1 MRKQLF
7 AFCLP
12 LFALLFLTATP
23 VAAQINTPAPSP
35 GGKIMQTV
43 GLTDVTVEYSRP
55 SAKNRTLFAADGL
68 VPYGEVWRT
77 GANQATK
84 ITFSDDV
91 MVDGKEVP
99 AGSYAILTK
108 PMEKA
113 WEVMFFPY
121 ESGNWSSYVEK
132 DPALTVTAP
141 VKKNAMKVESFTI
154 NIGEL
159 STDAAHLE
167 MYWGNTMVAVP
178 MKVEVDGR
186 VKADIDRVMAGP
198 SVNDYYS
205 AASYLSDANQDM
217 NKALM
222 YIKKANE
229 MSKDAP
235 KFWMLRRESL
245 IQAALGNTKEAI
257 TAAEM
262 SMKLAEAAG
271 NQDYVRMNRASLMEW
286 KKK

>member
-1 MRKQLF
+1 
-7 AFCLP
+7 
-12 LFALLFLTATP
+12 
-23 VAAQINTPAPSP
+23 
-35 GGKIMQTV
+35 
-43 GLTDVTVEYSRP
+43 
-55 SAKNRTLFAADGL
+55 
-68 VPYGEVWRT
+68 
-77 GANQATK
+77 
-84 ITFSDDV
+84 
-91 MVDGKEVP
+91 
-99 AGSYAILTK
+99 
-108 PMEKA
+108 
-113 WEVMFFPY
+113 MFFAD
-121 ESGNWSSYVEK
+121 EGGNWSSYLEK
-132 DPALTVTAP
+132 TPALTVTAP
-141 VKKNAMKVESFTI
+141 VKKNAMKVETFTI

-178 MKVEVDGR
+178 MKVEVDSR

-205 AASYLSDANQDM
+205 AASYMADANQDM
-217 NKALM
+217 DKALM
-222 YIKKANE
+222 YIQKANE

-245 IQAALGNTKEAI
+245 IQAALGNKTEAI

-286 KKK
+286 KQKISWASPVH